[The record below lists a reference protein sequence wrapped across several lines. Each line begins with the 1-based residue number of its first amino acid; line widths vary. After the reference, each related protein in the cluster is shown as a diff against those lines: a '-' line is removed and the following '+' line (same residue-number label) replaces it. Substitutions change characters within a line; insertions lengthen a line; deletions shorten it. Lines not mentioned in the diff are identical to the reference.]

1 MKKFLSILLALAL
14 VCSMTVTSLASES
27 ISEAQRLDNEITANE
42 QYNKLLQNLSKTQN
56 AASSC
61 TISQDYYGG
70 AYINDDGNLVVCV
83 TDDSFAN
90 CSEVQTF
97 TGNDDIIIQLVNY
110 TYNAISQ
117 EQAKITEIFDLMRTT
132 PMVADEADSSALSE
146 LVASLRGTYIDE
158 ERNVLVVEIEKLTDE
173 KIIAFNEN
181 FSDEAFIEFE
191 EGYTSATTSAWNPG
205 RKIYTSTSSWL
216 STGYPVYFTNSDG
229 EQERGFITAGHSFD
243 EGDIVY
249 RSSGGSNVLGV
260 CVASSFSSDTDAALI
275 QITSSSYDIS
285 EITYFEDVTLSSV
298 SYSLPSQG
306 STIYKEGAKSG
317 TTSGTVS
324 STSATVYYTEV
335 TITDV
340 LKTTVLNLGGDSG
353 GVAYTAS
360 GNVVGSMSG
369 SSYTGDT
376 LTADTFVC
384 SYICKVA
391 NALDTLDCSIW
402 E

>member
-1 MKKFLSILLALAL
+1 MKKFLSILLALTM
-14 VCSMTVTSLASES
+14 VCSMTVTSFAAED
-27 ISEAQRLDNEITANE
+27 ISDTQRLNNEIAANE
-42 QYNKLLQNLSKTQN
+42 QYSQLLENLSEAQN
-56 AASSC
+56 AASSR

-83 TDDSFAN
+83 TDDSPAN

-97 TGNDDIIIQLVNY
+97 TGNTDIIIQPVNY
-110 TYNAISQ
+110 TYNTISQ
-117 EQAKITEIFDLMRTT
+117 EQARITEIFDLMRTA
-132 PMVADEADSSALSE
+132 PVVANEADSSALNE

-158 ERNVLVVEIEKLTDE
+158 ERNVLVVEIEELTNE
-173 KIIAFNEN
+173 KIIAFTEY
-181 FSDEAFIEFE
+181 FSDETFIEFE
-191 EGYTSATTSAWNPG
+191 QGYTNTTTSAWNPG

-249 RSSGGSNVLGV
+249 RSSGRSNVLGI
-260 CVASSFSSDTDAALI
+260 CVASAFSGDTDAALI

-285 EITYFEDVTLSSV
+285 EITYFDDVTLSSV
-298 SYSLPSQG
+298 SYSLPAQG
-306 STIYKEGAKSG
+306 STIYKEGAKSE

-324 STSATVYYTEV
+324 SRSATVYYTDV

-340 LKTTVLNLGGDSG
+340 LKTTALNLGGDSG

-360 GNVVGSMSG
+360 GNVIGSMSG
-369 SSYTGDT
+369 SSYTGDE

-402 E
+402 D